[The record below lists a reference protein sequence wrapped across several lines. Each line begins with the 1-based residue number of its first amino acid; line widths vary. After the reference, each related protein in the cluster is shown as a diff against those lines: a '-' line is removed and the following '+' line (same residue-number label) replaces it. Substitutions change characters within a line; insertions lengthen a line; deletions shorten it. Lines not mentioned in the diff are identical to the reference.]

1 MEQLKNPLD
10 LLSESPCQITIR
22 ELSARPG
29 KSVGVPFVVVNCVFT
44 CEDGYFHSKAMGNT
58 VDYHQVLVSG
68 SPEEEAK
75 IMDRLFEQ
83 EGSFI
88 DRINSMP
95 PRNKV
100 WTYND
105 PYLTH
110 IPKFDVFWLREWVAD
125 CPVTKAILEDL
136 FEYQTTGKF
145 SVPYRSADE
154 EIVLKMLRTLSL
166 FWD

>member
-10 LLSESPCQITIR
+10 LLTESPCQITIR
-22 ELSARPG
+22 DLSARPG
-29 KSVGVPFVVVNCVFT
+29 RSVGVPFLRVNCVFQ
-44 CEDGYFHSKAMGNT
+44 CEDEYFQSKAMGSTLN
-58 VDYHQVLVSG
+58 YHQVVVTG
-68 SPEEEAK
+68 SPEEEWK
-75 IMDRLFEQ
+75 EMDRLFE
-83 EGSFI
+83 EEKSFI
-88 DRINSMP
+88 DHLNSMP
-95 PRNKV
+95 TRDKV

-105 PYLTH
+105 AHLIH

-125 CPVTKAILEDL
+125 CPVVKAALEDL

-154 EIVLKMLRTLSL
+154 EIVLKLLKTLSD